1 MSRQTF
7 LTDHWWVS
15 RPLYISEL
23 SPKAL
28 RGTLVSFFEVA
39 INVGILLGYIAGWA
53 FRTLP
58 DDTSWR
64 WMMGVG
70 GVPPA
75 LILMCLCIMPESP
88 RWLLARGREDEAW
101 SVLSGICEPDEA
113 EEALSAMKEDIK
125 APQLSLCEAAGEL
138 LCPPPGLRVLL
149 LAGLGNAFF
158 QQATG
163 VEAAVYYTPE
173 VLESAGFVDEDA
185 LLLATVGVGL
195 VKVAVIFIPLLLL
208 DRVGRRPLLI
218 ISNVGICLAQLL
230 ISMSFLFGQNDS
242 AGGGDNEPEPEPE
255 PGPEVSQL
263 AKWLAVGG
271 QCAFVA
277 SFSLGVGP
285 LAHVLSSELYPLRL
299 RGVAVGLATFINRMT
314 SGAIALSFLS
324 LQAALTP
331 GGAFGTFAGVAAV
344 ATVFAIVVIPVSALQ
359 RPLAIWFQE
368 MCLTDLTGVTGG
380 VSQETKGRSLE
391 ELEQELSRLRL
402 CGPNVPAA
410 EPGKPSGK
418 ADQYQQG
425 APAAGVEKEVAAP
438 GWVRDVER
446 TVGLHSSGGVGMQSS
461 RSEIWQ
467 DEETK

>member
-1 MSRQTF
+1 MPRAD
-7 LTDHWWVS
+7 LTDRLLAPEPEGSATSSASGWKLSADDDPSPKSQRCCRCKCCGVGPDVILSVLVASNVAMLLGYDIGVMSGAKRVMQRDLLLSDRQVETLVGSLNLVS
-15 RPLYISEL
+15 AGGGLLSGTLADSRLGRRGTVAFACIMSVAGSAVMAFAPRAQGFEVLMVGRVLCGVAVGAGIMIAPLYISEL

-39 INVGILLGYIAGWA
+39 INVGILLGYVAGWA

-75 LILMCLCIMPESP
+75 LILLCLCIMPESP
-88 RWLLARGREDEAW
+88 RWLLARGREDEAR
-101 SVLSGICEPDEA
+101 SVLSGICKPEEA
-113 EEALSAMKEDIK
+113 KEALSAMKEDIK

-158 QQATG
+158 QQASG

-195 VKVAVIFIPLLLL
+195 VKVTVIFIPLLLL

-230 ISMSFLFGQNDS
+230 ISMSFLFGPDNS
-242 AGGGDNEPEPEPE
+242 SGGNEPEPEPE
-255 PGPEVSQL
+255 PAAEVPPL

-285 LAHVLSSELYPLRL
+285 LAHVLSSELYVRT
-299 RGVAVGLATFINRMT
+299 RSTYRR
-314 SGAIALSFLS
+314 LSFL
-324 LQAALTP
+324 
-331 GGAFGTFAGVAAV
+331 
-344 ATVFAIVVIPVSALQ
+344 
-359 RPLAIWFQE
+359 
-368 MCLTDLTGVTGG
+368 
-380 VSQETKGRSLE
+380 
-391 ELEQELSRLRL
+391 
-402 CGPNVPAA
+402 
-410 EPGKPSGK
+410 
-418 ADQYQQG
+418 
-425 APAAGVEKEVAAP
+425 
-438 GWVRDVER
+438 
-446 TVGLHSSGGVGMQSS
+446 GLF
-461 RSEIWQ
+461 
-467 DEETK
+467 